1 MFYWDPTIIILIPG
15 LILAFWA
22 QAKVN
27 STFQRYLRVD
37 SRKGYS
43 GAQVARELLK
53 ANSVNDVNVEMVSGH
68 LSDHY
73 DPRSKVIRLSPQVYQ
88 GTSVA
93 AVGVAAHETGHALQH
108 NQEYFPL
115 AIRNS
120 LVPVANF
127 GSNMAFPLFF
137 IGLLFQS
144 NLGLTLMNL
153 GILLFTAALLF
164 QVMTLPVELNASNR
178 AITMLTGQGILDLG
192 EEGAARKVLTA
203 AAWTYVAAVAVAAL
217 QLLRLLLIRGQQ
229 DD

>member
-217 QLLRLLLIRGQQ
+217 QLLRLLLIRGQR

>member
-1 MFYWDPTIIILIPG
+1 MFYWDPSIIILIPG

-27 STFQRYLRVD
+27 STFQRYLRVN

-53 ANSVNDVNVEMVSGH
+53 ANGVHDVSVEMVSGH

-144 NLGLTLMNL
+144 DFGWTLMNL

-178 AITMLTGQGILDLG
+178 AVTMLTGQGILDLG

-217 QLLRLLLIRGQQ
+217 QLIRLLLLRGQRE
-229 DD
+229 D

>member
-1 MFYWDPTIIILIPG
+1 MFYWDPSIIILIPG

-27 STFQRYLRVD
+27 STFQRYLRVN

-53 ANSVNDVNVEMVSGH
+53 ANGVHDVSVEMVSGH

-144 NLGLTLMNL
+144 NFGWTLMNL

-178 AITMLTGQGILDLG
+178 AVTMLTGQGILDLG

-217 QLLRLLLIRGQQ
+217 QLIRLLLLRGQRE
-229 DD
+229 D